1 MPKLNKNKYAAL
13 AGEEDNEDKDT
24 ESTGVENNS
33 EITGVRHDD
42 KTTGVD
48 SNNESTELGSTGAT
62 DKADEL
68 ALIEEAIEE
77 AERDIVEGT
86 DILAGTETKTEEA
99 RNKK

>member
-1 MPKLNKNKYAAL
+1 M
-13 AGEEDNEDKDT
+13 
-24 ESTGVENNS
+24 ENNG

-86 DILAGTETKTEEA
+86 DLLAGTETKTEEA